1 MRFWLISLL
10 GIACIGS
17 VHAEPPPQPR
27 IVSLAPNLTEL
38 LVEMDLGYLLVGRS
52 SACDYPS
59 HITLLPIVGGFGRPN
74 WEALLAVR
82 PTLVIAT
89 ALEKP
94 GLLKQLE
101 KQGIRTLLLPCESW
115 EDMKHAANAISEAAG
130 KPEAGIKWC
139 EGLRI
144 RLSNVDER
152 VKKFWDGRERPLVY
166 AEIWNNPLTTAG
178 RDTFFNDLIER
189 AGGRNMGSALSA
201 QYPTISP
208 EWILA
213 ENPDVILLAYMLP
226 GAVSIDSLRSRIG
239 WANLDAIR
247 NHRVIAHIH
256 PDLLLRP
263 GPRLVDG
270 LEQITTYLI
279 HHFEYERNQP

>member
-1 MRFWLISLL
+1 MRFCFMTLLSIALSLS
-10 GIACIGS
+10 AR
-17 VHAEPPPQPR
+17 AESQPQAR

-38 LVEMDLGYLLVGRS
+38 LVAMDLGSLLVGRS

-59 HITLLPIVGGFGRPN
+59 HITLHPVVGGFGRPN

-82 PTLVIAT
+82 PTLVIAS

-101 KQGIRTLLLPCESW
+101 QQGIRTLLLPCESW
-115 EDMKHAANAISEAAG
+115 NDMKKAAMAMAEAAG
-130 KPEAGIKWC
+130 QPEAGIKWC

-152 VKKFWDGRERPLVY
+152 VTKFWAGRERPRVY

-178 RDTFFNDLIER
+178 RDTFLNDLIER
-189 AGGRNMGSALSA
+189 AGGRNMGASLSA
-201 QYPTISP
+201 QYPSISP
-208 EWILA
+208 EWILT
-213 ENPDVILLAYMLP
+213 ENPDVILLAYMMP
-226 GAVSIDSLRSRIG
+226 GAGTVESLSKRIG
-239 WANLDAIR
+239 WSTLDAVR
-247 NHRVIAHIH
+247 KDRVLAHIH

-270 LEQITTYLI
+270 LEQITDYLI
-279 HHFEYERNQP
+279 QQYEYAPVQP